1 MNVVLTITGRNLRL
15 FFRDP
20 LNIFFSLLSALIVFL
35 LYTLFLGNLQ
45 VDSIGRDVPGADPD
59 QVRGFVD
66 AWMFG
71 GIVALS
77 TMTTPLGALSVF
89 MDDAASNRFRD
100 FLVSPVRRGQLV
112 LGYLVSAFLIAVM
125 ITAVV
130 LVVALLYLW
139 LVSGVVLGVVEVL
152 GAIGWILLSTAG
164 FTALWAF
171 IVSFLR
177 TSGAF
182 SALSTIVGTVVG
194 FVAGA
199 YIAVGLFPE
208 AVRATVSVL
217 PFAQSAMLVRQQ
229 FTREPLSELV
239 GGNQAAIDELNS
251 FYGVTLS
258 IGDWSIPAWFAV
270 GVLVLMALVF
280 TAIAAARI
288 RSRIR

>member
-1 MNVVLTITGRNLRL
+1 MGVVLSITGRNLRI
-15 FFRDP
+15 FVRDP

-45 VDSIGRDVPGADPD
+45 VNQITDATPGADED
-59 QVRGFVD
+59 LVRGFVD
-66 AWMFG
+66 AWMFA
-71 GIVALS
+71 GIVALA

-89 MDDAASNRFRD
+89 IDDATTNRFRD
-100 FLVSPVRRGQLV
+100 FLVSPVRRAQLV
-112 LGYLVSAFLIAVM
+112 LGYMLSAYIIGVLLTLI
-125 ITAVV
+125 V
-130 LVVALLYLW
+130 LVVALLYLG
-139 LVSGVVLGVVEVL
+139 LLSGVVLSA
-152 GAIGWILLSTAG
+152 GAIATSIGWILLSTAG

-177 TSGAF
+177 TTGSF

-208 AVRATVSVL
+208 AVRSAVSAL
-217 PFAQSAMLVRQQ
+217 PFAQSAMLIREE
-229 FTREPLSELV
+229 FTRTALSDLV
-239 GGNQAAIDELNS
+239 GGDENAIATLDE

-258 IGDWSIPAWFAV
+258 VGDWQVPAWFAA
-270 GVLVLMALVF
+270 GVLALMAIVF
-280 TAIAAARI
+280 TVLAAARI

>member
-1 MNVVLTITGRNLRL
+1 MHVILAITGRNLRI

-45 VDSIGRDVPGADPD
+45 VDSISGDNPAADPD

-100 FLVSPVRRGQLV
+100 FLVSPVKRAQLV
-112 LGYLVSAFLIAVM
+112 LGYLVSAFTIGVLITV
-125 ITAVV
+125 IV
-130 LVVALLYLW
+130 LIVALLYLW
-139 LVSGVVLGVVEVL
+139 LISGVVLGVPEIASSL
-152 GAIGWILLSTAG
+152 GWILLSTAG

-177 TSGAF
+177 TTGAF
-182 SALSTIVGTVVG
+182 SALSTIIGTVVG

-199 YIAVGLFPE
+199 YIAVGLFPD
-208 AVRATVSVL
+208 AVRATVSTL
-217 PFAQSAMLVRQQ
+217 PFAQSAMLLREQ
-229 FTREPLSELV
+229 FTHVALSDLV
-239 GGNQAAIDELNS
+239 GGSQPAIDQLNE
-251 FYGVTLS
+251 FYGITLTV
-258 IGDWSIPAWFAV
+258 GDWAV
-270 GVLVLMALVF
+270 PLWYAIGLLVLMAVVF
-280 TAIAAARI
+280 TALAAARI
-288 RSRIR
+288 RRRIR